1 MGKQEIVARV
11 NSCTII
17 KTYDRLG
24 RKYVVLSKIGVHLGE
39 YRIFEQAMKMCS
51 K

>member
-1 MGKQEIVARV
+1 MGKKEVVARV

-17 KTYDRLG
+17 KTYDRFG
-24 RKYVVLSKIGVHLGE
+24 RKYVVLSKAGTYLGE
-39 YRIFEQAMKMCS
+39 YRIFEQAMEMCS